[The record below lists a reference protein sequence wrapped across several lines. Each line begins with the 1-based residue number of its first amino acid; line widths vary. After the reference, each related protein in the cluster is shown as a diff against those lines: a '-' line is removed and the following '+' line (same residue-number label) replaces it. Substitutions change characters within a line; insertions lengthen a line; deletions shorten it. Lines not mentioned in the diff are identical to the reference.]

1 MKKIL
6 ALTLCLILALGIF
19 AGCTPSA
26 ADDKTIT
33 IGASPTPHAEILAVA
48 KELLAA
54 KGVTLEIQTFNDY
67 VVPNNV
73 VEDGTVTANYFQHL
87 PYLDDFNNENGTHIV
102 SVASI
107 HVEPLGLYGGKQSSL
122 DAIKN

>member
-33 IGASPTPHAEILAVA
+33 IGASPTPHAEILEVVKAELA
-48 KELLAA
+48 KD
-54 KGVTLEIQTFNDY
+54 GWTLQITVFNDY
-67 VVPNNV
+67 VQPNTAV
-73 VEDGTVTANYFQHL
+73 DDG
-87 PYLDDFNNENGTHIV
+87 
-102 SVASI
+102 
-107 HVEPLGLYGGKQSSL
+107 
-122 DAIKN
+122 